1 MSNDELLEALA
12 SGDIGPESKR
22 RAEEL
27 LFSSGEYRALYRKLA
42 GARFPQIPNY
52 TIIEQ
57 IGKGG
62 FGVVY
67 KAVHHETERV
77 EAIKVLFAKTPL
89 LTAYFEN
96 EVHLIARLR
105 HPNIATLY
113 DAQLSTP
120 PLYYTMDFVQGQRL
134 NDTIKSPELT
144 LAARVEII
152 KRIASAIGYAHAQGV
167 IHRDIKPPNILID
180 AAGQPHI
187 VDFGIAK
194 RLRLADPNSPPADE
208 SGAEGPVGT
217 LGYIAPEVVSGGRSD
232 GRVDVFALGALLFH
246 CVTLEPAR
254 LARDPALRSQ
264 LLKARRVSAPDDLS
278 AIIARCVEKS
288 PDNRYANCEELV
300 ADLDR
305 YLTGR
310 ETAARRDR
318 TLGERMRRAA
328 SLLLRNRPG
337 LVYCGAIGFVALIWS
352 VLLYR
357 LMANKYMGEMP
368 VSEQVALIGMN
379 QQTMEAIDDGKLA
392 PDLEDMRST
401 EVTSWRPLH
410 GRLMKILARV
420 RPKVVAWDIAF
431 RDNGSAAEN
440 AALIEGL
447 QALETARIPVVLGI
461 ASLNPDGLPHLSP
474 DVQKAATRFGSLA
487 SVNDANLVRE
497 YFVVWAFQRG
507 LDAPIPGLAAAAF
520 AAARYPDSDAVF
532 ELDELRKQVRIKYRK
547 RNPEISAIRWEN
559 AVDLL
564 EVQEF
569 HHISPDWA
577 SKNIERG
584 VLQAND
590 LVVHGRVRAVSPDL
604 WQQRMIPY
612 HDVFVADERRLHDWF
627 ANKAVV
633 VANMSGSEDLRR
645 SASGQPMYGCIVHAQ
660 ALDTL
665 LAGAGSVR
673 YGFFE
678 LAWRICLWCA
688 AAGLLIWL
696 RPLPSAP
703 APLWIGAGC
712 VLGIVAGLTILT
724 WSAVRIQ
731 EDWLLQLCIAASAML
746 ASAGVAFLL
755 VTLRF
760 RLTSRG
766 PAAITFDADTES
778 LPSTMLAGG
787 KSEQ

>member
-12 SGDIGPESKR
+12 SGDIGPDSKR

-27 LFSSGEYRALYRKLA
+27 LFSSSEYREMYRNLV
-42 GARFPQIPNY
+42 GSRFPDIPNY

-120 PLYYTMDFVQGQRL
+120 PLYYTMDFVEGQRL

-152 KRIASAIGYAHAQGV
+152 KRVASAIGYAHKQGV

-180 AAGQPHI
+180 AACQPHI

-194 RLRLADPNSPPADE
+194 RLRLAEPVPPSADDVA
-208 SGAEGPVGT
+208 SEGPVGT

-254 LARDPALRSQ
+254 LARDPALRGQ
-264 LLKARRVSAPDDLS
+264 LLRARRVSQPEDLG
-278 AIIARCVEKS
+278 AIIAKCVEKN
-288 PDNRYANCEELV
+288 PENRYGSCDDLV
-300 ADLDR
+300 ADLDC
-305 YLTGR
+305 YLAGR
-310 ETAARRDR
+310 ETLARRDR
-318 TLGERMRRAA
+318 TLGERVRRTS
-328 SLLLRNRPG
+328 SLLLRNRPRF
-337 LVYCGAIGFVALIWS
+337 LVFGVVCTIALLWS
-352 VLLYR
+352 LFLYR
-357 LMANKYMGEMP
+357 SKTNKYVGEMP
-368 VSEQVALIGMN
+368 VSERVALLGMN
-379 QQTMEAIDDGKLA
+379 QQTMEAIDNGSLA
-392 PDLEDMRST
+392 DDLDDARST

-410 GRLMKILARV
+410 GRLMKKLARV
-420 RPKVVAWDIAF
+420 KPKVVVWDIVF
-431 RDNGSAAEN
+431 RDRGNSAEN
-440 AALIEGL
+440 AELVEGIA
-447 QALETARIPVVLGI
+447 ALEAAGVPVVLGI
-461 ASLNPDGLPHLSP
+461 ADLGSDGQPNVIP
-474 DVQKAATRFGSLA
+474 EVRAACKRWGSLA
-487 SVNDANLVRE
+487 SVNNANLLRE

-520 AAARYPDSDAVF
+520 AAARFPDSDAVL

-547 RNPEISAIRWEN
+547 RNPEVSAIRWEPT
-559 AVDLL
+559 VDLL
-564 EVQEF
+564 EVQDF
-569 HHISPDWA
+569 HHIDLVWA
-577 SKNIERG
+577 KENIQRS

-590 LVVHGRVRAVSPDL
+590 LVVQGRVRAVSPDL

-612 HDVFVADERRLHDWF
+612 HDVFVADERRLRDWF
-627 ANKAVV
+627 SNKAVV

-645 SASGQPMYGCIVHAQ
+645 SASGQPMYGSIVHAQ

-673 YGFFE
+673 YEWFE
-678 LAWRICLWCA
+678 LAWRCFLWSA
-688 AAGLLIWL
+688 AAAALVWL
-696 RPLPSAP
+696 RPLKASLALHWV
-703 APLWIGAGC
+703 ATGSLAG
-712 VLGIVAGLTILT
+712 VLAACMGLG
-724 WSAVRIQ
+724 WSAVRVQ
-731 EDWLLQLCIAASAML
+731 EDWLLQLCIAGTAML
-746 ASAGVAFLL
+746 ASGSVTYLL
-755 VTLRF
+755 AALRF
-760 RLTSRG
+760 NQTSRG
-766 PAAITFDADTES
+766 PASVTFNADTES

-787 KSEQ
+787 RPET